1 MKKIFYTIL
10 ACASIFAGCRET
22 VLTEETGT
30 LLFDVE
36 CSQECS
42 DKNINVKSIGTTLF
56 DEGDFE
62 ITINSA
68 SGYTKS
74 FLYKDAPSMLEL
86 AAGSYTVSASSPM
99 ISGGKAAWEAPEYS
113 CEKEIDILVGKILN
127 VNLNCTLSNM
137 KVSIDCS
144 DKFLNEL
151 SDFEITVSEDNS
163 SLTWLR
169 DEVIAMK
176 SGYFPVAPLKV
187 FIKGTR
193 ALDNSTATLTFNITN
208 VAPKDH
214 HVIHIDATTT
224 GNATF
229 QLTVDTSTND
239 RDVEVLVPGFDE
251 NPLPDEPVDPGT
263 DPENPEAEAPSIT
276 WAANPDF
283 AVMDI
288 VKGMDVNLV
297 VKAPGKIKSFVVTV
311 SENFAHMVN
320 LMGADN
326 GVMDL
331 INNQE
336 LIGNLAGMMP
346 AGDQLLNQT
355 EVNFSLSSLVPLIA
369 EDGVGVPGEDYTF
382 TLDVEDALGQTLKKV
397 CTFHNPAP
405 KTENDSET
413 AASAE

>member
-22 VLTEETGT
+22 VLTGDTGT
-30 LLFDVE
+30 LLLNVE
-36 CSQECS
+36 CSDECS
-42 DKNINVKSIGTTLF
+42 DKNINVKSDAPLF
-56 DEGDFE
+56 ELDDFE

-68 SGYTKS
+68 SGAYARS
-74 FLYKDAPSMLEL
+74 FLYKDVPSMLEL
-86 AAGSYTVSASSPM
+86 AAGSYTISASSPL
-99 ISGGKAAWEAPEYS
+99 ISGGKAAWDAPEYA
-113 CEKEIDILVGKILN
+113 CEKKVEIFVGKILDID
-127 VNLNCTLSNM
+127 LNCTLSNM

-151 SDFEITVSEDNS
+151 SDFEITVSEKNS

-169 DEVIAMK
+169 DEVIAMR
-176 SGYFPVAPLKV
+176 SGYFPVAPLTV

-193 ALDNSTATLTFNITN
+193 SLDNSTATLSFNIDN

-239 RDVEVLVPGFDE
+239 RDVDVLVPGFDE

-276 WAANPDF
+276 WAANHDF

-288 VKGMDVNLV
+288 EDGMDVNLV

-311 SENFAHMVN
+311 SENFAKWVN
-320 LMGADN
+320 MMGAVN

-331 INNQE
+331 INNQD
-336 LIGNLAGMMP
+336 LINNLAGMMP

-369 EDGVGVPGEDYTF
+369 KDGVGVPGEDYTF
-382 TLDVEDALGQTLKKV
+382 TLDVEDALGQTLTKV

-405 KTENDSET
+405 ETENDSET